1 MGNGRTG
8 KGLPPRRQRALN
20 RSAGTTG
27 FTPVSRKAAP
37 AAKRAIAEKNIAGGE
52 TGRNGVQAGRISAE
66 QAYRQPERQK
76 KFHKPQNFA
85 CILFYLL
92 LYIGS
97 NGEMAE
103 WSNAVDSK
111 SIVLF
116 TGYPGFESLSLRQFD

>member
-1 MGNGRTG
+1 M
-8 KGLPPRRQRALN
+8 
-20 RSAGTTG
+20 TTG
-27 FTPVSRKAAP
+27 VKPVSRKAAP
-37 AAKRAIAEKNIAGGE
+37 AAKMAIAEKNIAGGK
-52 TGRNGVQAGRISAE
+52 
-66 QAYRQPERQK
+66 K
-76 KFHKPQNFA
+76 KFHKRQNFA

-116 TGYPGFESLSLRQFD
+116 TGYPGFESLSLRQFDQKDA